1 MCESGEDTGKRETPF
16 SLSDLSFHNIAF
28 PKILFCL
35 GLSFFFVNFI
45 FGRTTQWWSTEPNT
59 VSLAELPVFASA
71 VDLVRMNRCRPMP
84 LSAAVFANLFD
95 QVSPDSLKFSK
106 RLACN
111 MTNPFSTMSETLAP
125 NS

>member
-16 SLSDLSFHNIAF
+16 SLSDLSFHDIAF

-35 GLSFFFVNFI
+35 GLSFFFADFI

-59 VSLAELPVFASA
+59 VSLAEFPVFASA
-71 VDLVRMNRCRPMP
+71 VDLVRMNRCRRMP

-95 QVSPDSLKFSK
+95 QVSRLVEVLKTARVQHDESIFH
-106 RLACN
+106 
-111 MTNPFSTMSETLAP
+111 TE
-125 NS
+125 